1 MSISI
6 LEKYLPNETLPFL
19 RKWFAQHVIH
29 IRITR
34 DRHSKLG
41 DYRKERSGSHQITIN
56 STLEPHLFFF
66 VLTHELAHLIAFHDY
81 GFRIAPH
88 GKEWK
93 HTFRMMLVESLFV
106 YPEDLQAILRRFAV
120 SPKANYMSSPD
131 LVRYFN
137 APTYEEDVFY
147 VEDIPLG
154 KHFYYRKHFY
164 SVEGKRKKNYLC
176 KELESG
182 QTYVFSPLV
191 EVKLIKN

>member
-1 MSISI
+1 MSIAT
-6 LEKYLPNETLPFL
+6 LEKYLPPDTLPFL
-19 RKWFAQHVIH
+19 KQWFGTHVIH

-41 DYRKERSGSHQITIN
+41 DYRKERSGGHQITVN

-66 VLTHELAHLIAFHDY
+66 VLTHELAHLLAFHNY

-93 HTFRMMLVESLFV
+93 HTFGEMLMDSLSV
-106 YPEDLQAILRRFAV
+106 YPEDLQGILRKFAL

-137 APTYEEDVFY
+137 STTYEDEIIY
-147 VEDIPLG
+147 VEDIPQG
-154 KHFYYRKHFY
+154 REFEYRSQRY
-164 SVEGKRKKNYLC
+164 LVEGKRKKNYLC
-176 KELESG
+176 KQLDSG
-182 QTYVFSPLV
+182 KQYVFSPLV
-191 EVKLIKN
+191 QVRQINN